1 MKVTACIHRPA
12 PQPRTFITG
21 TALAW
26 TTTVEKIKDVH
37 MQVPCLILVDDNSP
51 AVHVLSLRT
60 ATTWTT
66 IEKLP

>member
-1 MKVTACIHRPA
+1 MRVTACIHRPA

-21 TALAW
+21 TVLHW
-26 TTTVEKIKDVH
+26 GQTVEKIQDQM
-37 MQVPCLILVDDNSP
+37 MQVPCLILDEGG